1 MADRDRSRRRAEQA
15 QMMTE
20 EERRARRARAQKKKK
35 RQQRQRKKAMKI
47 AGLILVIV
55 AILVA
60 VFFAKNYSKAS
71 GLIKSGLE
79 AYEQGDYETA
89 NRYFTEAVE
98 KDDSKYI
105 NYMYQGMAL
114 NELKLYDEANAAL
127 NKAYELVKNERDSE
141 KQVVLRAMGIAK
153 LYQGD
158 YKAAIEHFDEA
169 IKGKE
174 GRYTDVEQ
182 DILFY
187 KAETQDKSGDF
198 VGAVMTYT
206 QLMNSVDTA
215 DIYMLRGLEYEK
227 VGDSQSAEEDLRTA
241 IAKDKKNYEVYFALY
256 EALMNQGKTTEAE
269 AALDDALKLGGSKG
283 EDLMNQGWIY
293 QKKGDVE
300 KAKEYYTMAVD
311 KGYTRANINMAELI
325 LEQENPDY
333 DEACRCFESYLG
345 EVTDDAEAYNKYG
358 QCLMN
363 KKDYQKAEEIFE
375 KGVALNDRLMDR
387 YLSRNV
393 VAAAEHNG
401 HWDKALEYINNYLKR
416 YADDEDAIHEK
427 QFIETRVR

>member
-1 MADRDRSRRRAEQA
+1 M
-15 QMMTE
+15 
-20 EERRARRARAQKKKK
+20 
-35 RQQRQRKKAMKI
+35 I
-47 AGLILVIV
+47 IVIV
-55 AILVA
+55 AVIVGI
-60 VFFAKNYSKAS
+60 FFAKNYSKAS

-79 AYEQGDYETA
+79 AYEQGDYEAA
-89 NRYFTEAVE
+89 NQYFSEAVA
-98 KDDSKYI
+98 KDGSKYI

-141 KQVVLRAMGIAK
+141 KQVVLRAMGIAS

-158 YKAAIEHFDEA
+158 YKEAIERFDEA

-174 GRYTDVEQ
+174 GRYTDIEQ
-182 DILFY
+182 DILYY
-187 KAETQDKSGDF
+187 KAETQDKSGDY

-241 IAKDKKNYEVYFALY
+241 ISKDKKNYEVYFALY
-256 EALMNQGKTTEAE
+256 EALMDQGKTTEAE

-293 QKKGDVE
+293 QKKGDPE
-300 KAKEYYTMAVD
+300 KAKDYYSMAAD
-311 KGYTRANINMAELI
+311 KGCTRANIKMAELL
-325 LEQENPDY
+325 LEQETPDY
-333 DEACRCFESYLG
+333 DGACKYFENYLS

-358 QCLMN
+358 QCLMAME
-363 KKDYQKAEEIFE
+363 DYQKAEEIFE
-375 KGVALNDRLMDR
+375 KGVALNNRLMDR
-387 YLSRNV
+387 YLSRNA

-416 YADDEDAIHEK
+416 YSDDEEAIHEK